1 MKKKIDK
8 LINKSLRFHHRDIH
22 EELDGMKSKAQVKS
36 KFYYIFW
43 GIATVAVVAGQL
55 YVGTGYRVLH
65 QDMRELFNK
74 IDGVLLL
81 KEDSDYP
88 ML

>member
-1 MKKKIDK
+1 
-8 LINKSLRFHHRDIH
+8 
-22 EELDGMKSKAQVKS
+22 MKSKIRAQVKS
-36 KFYYIFW
+36 RFYYVFW

-81 KEDSDYP
+81 KEDNPYS
-88 ML
+88 L